1 MKQVQALF
9 DRGKKWFMPFFMKI
23 DFRADRIIFLLIA
36 IYTLFFSAYTLFMHY
51 TFKTYGWDLG
61 MMDQSLWTTL
71 NSGKLFYSTLE
82 VPYGNLSGSFL
93 GVHFSPILFL
103 VLPVYAIFQS
113 AETLLV
119 FQSFILALAALPLYW
134 LARDK
139 LGNRLYALAFAASFL
154 LAPALHGVNTFDFHL
169 EIFTPVLTIFAF
181 YYMEKEKWLKALP
194 FVLLELT
201 TIEFAP
207 FIVFFLGLY
216 FLIKVVIK
224 RPTTERRIRLSA
236 KKILLPTIVMGVAI
250 CTFFV
255 AQYTIS
261 AINPLKTGNPSGRW
275 SNWGSTI
282 SEAVNNML
290 RNPAEAL
297 TVMVTPLEKPLYV
310 IFLFAPV
317 LFLPIFAPL
326 TLLLPLPW
334 IVVALLTDYQPY
346 YQPYYQYSAFIIG
359 QIYIGA
365 ILGFSVLFKQSNK
378 GNASR
383 KIVSVVLLLD
393 VLLFVFTSP
402 AGLSA
407 FTTRSYRPYGIAL
420 GGDLGHFEQLHSVLD
435 MIPPNA
441 SVATIHDIFPHV
453 SNRLNAYFLKWP
465 LDYDVEYVLVDVK
478 SPTFTWGLF
487 GSSSDGVTYQ
497 IMHEGQYGILAA
509 ADGVLLLKKGFSG
522 PIQYYVPQEETF
534 DYSELIL
541 KLGTV
546 SWDYTSVS
554 GKVITSRPESSI
566 GFIWYGP
573 YTYFVPGNYSA
584 TFRVK
589 TANETCG
596 LLLDVAYQEGVILVR
611 KDVGNQ
617 LSVNNGW
624 RNFTLD
630 FRLPELGRLEFR
642 GICVSNN
649 TQVAIDYVKVE
660 QIGS

>member
-1 MKQVQALF
+1 VKV
-9 DRGKKWFMPFFMKI
+9 DNK
-23 DFRADRIIFLLIA
+23 ADKIIFLLIA
-36 IYTLFFSAYTLFMHY
+36 IYTIYFSAYTLFMHY

-61 MMDQSLWTTL
+61 IIDQSLWTTL
-71 NSGKLFYSTLE
+71 NSHKLLYSTLE
-82 VPYGNLSGSFL
+82 VPYGNPSGSFL

-103 VLPVYAIFQS
+103 ILPVYALFQS

-169 EIFTPVLTIFAF
+169 EIFTPVFTIFAF
-181 YYMEKEKWLKALP
+181 YYMEKGKWLKAIP

-207 FIVFFLGLY
+207 FIILFLGLY
-216 FLIKVVIK
+216 FLVKAIMKGL
-224 RPTTERRIRLSA
+224 TTERRIGLSA
-236 KKILLPTIVMGVAI
+236 KRFLFPAIVIGVAI
-250 CTFFV
+250 CSLFV

-275 SNWGSTI
+275 DNWGSTM
-282 SEAVNNML
+282 SEAVNNIV
-290 RNPAEAL
+290 RNPGEAL
-297 TVMVTPLEKPLYV
+297 MVMITPLEKPLYV
-310 IFLFAPV
+310 IFMFAPV
-317 LFLPIFAPL
+317 LFLPILAPL

-334 IVVALLTDYQPY
+334 IVVALLADYQPY

-365 ILGFSVLFKQSNK
+365 VLGFSVLLRQNNQRS
-378 GNASR
+378 ATR
-383 KIVSVVLLLD
+383 KIITVMLVLGLLLF
-393 VLLFVFTSP
+393 LFTSP

-407 FTTRSYRPYGIAL
+407 YTTRSYRPYGIAI
-420 GGDLGHFEQLHSVLD
+420 GGDLGHFALLHRILD

-441 SVATIHDIFPHV
+441 SIATIHDIFPHV

-465 LDYDVEYVLVDVK
+465 LDYDVEYVLVDLK

-487 GSSSDGVTYQ
+487 GSYSDGVTYM

-522 PIQYYVPQEETF
+522 PLQYYVPQEDTF
-534 DYSELIL
+534 DYGELIP

-546 SWDYTSVS
+546 IRDYTSAS

-573 YTYFVPGNYSA
+573 YKYFAPGNYSA

-611 KDVGNQ
+611 KDFGNQ
-617 LSVNNGW
+617 LSVTDGW
-624 RNFTLD
+624 KDFTLD

-642 GICVSNN
+642 GINVSNN
-649 TQVAIDYVKVE
+649 TQVSVDYVKVE
-660 QIGS
+660 QLGP

>member
-1 MKQVQALF
+1 LKQVRALF
-9 DRGKKWFMPFFMKI
+9 GRGKKSFFSFLVRI
-23 DFRADRIIFLLIA
+23 DCRADRIIFLLIA
-36 IYTLFFSAYTLFMHY
+36 IYTIYFSAYTLFMHY

-61 MMDQSLWTTL
+61 IIDQSLWTTL
-71 NSGKLFYSTLE
+71 NSGKLFFSTLE

-103 VLPVYAIFQS
+103 ILPVYALFQS

-139 LGNRLYALAFAASFL
+139 LGNRLYALAFATSFL

-169 EIFTPVLTIFAF
+169 EIFTPVFTIFAF
-181 YYMEKEKWLKALP
+181 YYMDKERWFMALP
-194 FVLLELT
+194 FVLLELA

-207 FIVFFLGLY
+207 FIIFFLGLY
-216 FLIKVVIK
+216 FLLKTFMK
-224 RPTTERRIRLSA
+224 GLTSDRRIGLSA
-236 KKILLPTIVMGVAI
+236 KKLLFPIIVIGIAV
-250 CTFFV
+250 CSLFV

-275 SNWGSTI
+275 DNWGSTM
-282 SEAVNNML
+282 SEAVNNIL
-290 RNPAEAL
+290 RNPGEAF
-297 TVMVTPLEKPLYV
+297 TVMITPLEKPLYV

-317 LFLPIFAPL
+317 LFLPLLAPL

-365 ILGFSVLFKQSNK
+365 VLGFSVLFRQNNQ

-383 KIVSVVLLLD
+383 KIVSVMLLLSL
-393 VLLFVFTSP
+393 LLFLFTSP
-402 AGLSA
+402 AGLPA
-407 FTTRSYRPYGIAL
+407 DTTRSYRPYSINI
-420 GGDLGHFEQLHSVLD
+420 GGDLSHFEQLHKVID
-435 MIPPNA
+435 MIPRSA

-453 SNRLNAYFLKWP
+453 SNRLYAYFLKWP

-487 GSSSDGVTYQ
+487 GSYSDGVTYM
-497 IMHEGQYGILAA
+497 IMHDGQYGILAA
-509 ADGVLLLKKGFSG
+509 ADGVLLLKKGYSG
-522 PIQYYVPQEETF
+522 PIQYYVPQKDTL
-534 DYSELIL
+534 DYGELIP

-546 SWDYTSVS
+546 TRDYTSVS
-554 GKVITSRPESSI
+554 GKVIASKPESSI

-573 YTYFVPGNYSA
+573 YKYFVPGNYSA

-589 TANETCG
+589 TENQTCG
-596 LLLDVAYQEGVILVR
+596 LLLDVAYKEGEILLR
-611 KDVGNQ
+611 EDVGSQ
-617 LSVNNGW
+617 LSVTDGW
-624 RNFTLD
+624 KNFTLD

-649 TQVAIDYVKVE
+649 TQVSVDYVKVE
-660 QIGS
+660 QLGP

>member
-1 MKQVQALF
+1 MSFLV
-9 DRGKKWFMPFFMKI
+9 KI
-23 DFRADRIIFLLIA
+23 DGKADKIIFLLIA
-36 IYTLFFSAYTLFMHY
+36 IYTIYFSVYTLFMHY

-61 MMDQSLWTTL
+61 IIDQSLWTTL

-82 VPYGNLSGSFL
+82 VPYGNPIGSFL

-103 VLPVYAIFQS
+103 ILPVYAMFQS

-119 FQSFILALAALPLYW
+119 LQSFILALAALPLYW

-139 LGNRLYALAFAASFL
+139 LGNRMYALAFAASYL

-169 EIFTPVLTIFAF
+169 EIFTPVFTIFAF
-181 YYMEKEKWLKALP
+181 YYMDKDKPLKALP
-194 FVLLELT
+194 FVLLELA

-207 FIVFFLGLY
+207 LIVFFLALY
-216 FLIKVVIK
+216 FLLKAIMKRLTAERGARLPIKQLLF
-224 RPTTERRIRLSA
+224 PA
-236 KKILLPTIVMGVAI
+236 ILLGVAI
-250 CTFFV
+250 GSFFF
-255 AQYTIS
+255 AQYAIS
-261 AINPLKTGNPSGRW
+261 VVNPLKTGSPSGRW
-275 SNWGSTI
+275 DNWGSTM
-282 SEAVNNML
+282 SEAVSNML
-290 RNPAEAL
+290 HNPAEAM
-297 TVMVTPLEKPLYV
+297 TVMITPLEKPLYV

-317 LFLPIFAPL
+317 LFLPMLEPL

-334 IVVALLTDYQPY
+334 IVAALLTDYQPY

-365 ILGFSVLFKQSNK
+365 VLGFSVLFRQNYQ

-383 KIVSVVLLLD
+383 KIMSVMLLLSL
-393 VLLFVFTSP
+393 LLFLFTSP
-402 AGLSA
+402 AGLPA
-407 FTTRSYRPYGIAL
+407 NTTRSYRPYGIAV
-420 GGDLGHFEQLHSVLD
+420 GGDLGHFELLHRVID
-435 MIPPNA
+435 MIPRNA
-441 SVATIHDIFPHV
+441 SVATLLDIFPHV
-453 SNRLNAYFLKWP
+453 SNRLNAYILKWP

-487 GSSSDGVTYQ
+487 GSYCDGVTYI
-497 IMHEGQYGILAA
+497 IMHEGQYGILVS
-509 ADGVLLLKKGFSG
+509 ADGIVLLKKGYSG
-522 PIQYYVPQEETF
+522 PLQYYVPQKDTL
-534 DYSELIL
+534 DYSELIP
-541 KLGTV
+541 KLGKVTR
-546 SWDYTSVS
+546 DYTSVS

-573 YTYFVPGNYSA
+573 YKYFVPGNYSA

-611 KDVGNQ
+611 KDLGNQ
-617 LSVNNGW
+617 LSFTDGW
-624 RNFTLD
+624 KDFTLD

-649 TQVAIDYVKVE
+649 TQVAVDTVKVE
-660 QIGS
+660 QLGT

>member
-1 MKQVQALF
+1 VKV
-9 DRGKKWFMPFFMKI
+9 DN
-23 DFRADRIIFLLIA
+23 RADRIIFLLIA
-36 IYTLFFSAYTLFMHY
+36 IYTICFSAYTLFMHY

-61 MMDQSLWTTL
+61 IIDQSLWTTL
-71 NSGKLFYSTLE
+71 NSHKLLYSTLE
-82 VPYGNLSGSFL
+82 VPYGNPSGSFL

-103 VLPVYAIFQS
+103 ILPVYALFQS

-169 EIFTPVLTIFAF
+169 EIFTPVFTIFAF
-181 YYMEKEKWLKALP
+181 YYMEKGKWLKAIP

-207 FIVFFLGLY
+207 FIILFLGLY
-216 FLIKVVIK
+216 FLVKAIMKGL
-224 RPTTERRIRLSA
+224 TTERRIGLSA
-236 KKILLPTIVMGVAI
+236 KKFLFPIIVIGIAI
-250 CTFFV
+250 CSLFV

-261 AINPLKTGNPSGRW
+261 AINPLKTGSPSGRW
-275 SNWGSTI
+275 DNWGSTM
-282 SEAVNNML
+282 SEAVNNIV
-290 RNPAEAL
+290 RNPGEAL
-297 TVMVTPLEKPLYV
+297 MVMITPLEKPLYV
-310 IFLFAPV
+310 IFMFAPV
-317 LFLPIFAPL
+317 LFLPILAPL

-334 IVVALLTDYQPY
+334 IVVALLADYQPY

-365 ILGFSVLFKQSNK
+365 VLGFSVLLRQNNQRS
-378 GNASR
+378 ATR
-383 KIVSVVLLLD
+383 KIITVMLVLGLLLF
-393 VLLFVFTSP
+393 LFTSP

-407 FTTRSYRPYGIAL
+407 YTTRSYRPYGVAI
-420 GGDLGHFEQLHSVLD
+420 GGDLGHFALLHRILD

-441 SVATIHDIFPHV
+441 SIATIHDIFPHV

-465 LDYDVEYVLVDVK
+465 LDYDVEYVLVDLK

-487 GSSSDGVTYQ
+487 GSFSDGVTYM

-522 PIQYYVPQEETF
+522 PLQYYVPQEDTF
-534 DYSELIL
+534 DYGELIP
-541 KLGTV
+541 KLGTGIR
-546 SWDYTSVS
+546 DYTSAS
-554 GKVITSRPESSI
+554 GKVITRRPESSI

-573 YTYFVPGNYSA
+573 YKYFAPGNYSA
-584 TFRVK
+584 TFRDK

-596 LLLDVAYQEGVILVR
+596 LLLDVAYQEGIILVR
-611 KDVGNQ
+611 KDFGNQ
-617 LSVNNGW
+617 LSVTDGW
-624 RNFTLD
+624 KDFTLD

-649 TQVAIDYVKVE
+649 TQVSVDYVKVE
-660 QIGS
+660 QLGS

>member
-1 MKQVQALF
+1 MRV
-9 DRGKKWFMPFFMKI
+9 DC
-23 DFRADRIIFLLIA
+23 RADRIIFLLIA
-36 IYTLFFSAYTLFMHY
+36 IYTIYFSAYTLFMHY

-61 MMDQSLWTTL
+61 IIDQSLWTTL
-71 NSGKLFYSTLE
+71 NSGKLLYSTLE
-82 VPYGNLSGSFL
+82 VPYGNPFGSFL

-103 VLPVYAIFQS
+103 ILPVYALFQS

-169 EIFTPVLTIFAF
+169 EIFTPVFTIFAF
-181 YYMEKEKWLKALP
+181 YYMDKGKWLKAIP
-194 FVLLELT
+194 FVLLELA

-207 FIVFFLGLY
+207 FIILFLGLY
-216 FLIKVVIK
+216 FLVKAILK
-224 RPTTERRIRLSA
+224 RLTTDRRIRLSA
-236 KKILLPTIVMGVAI
+236 KKFLFPIIIMGIAV
-250 CTFFV
+250 CGLFV

-261 AINPLKTGNPSGRW
+261 AINPLKIANPSGRW
-275 SNWGSTI
+275 DNWGSTM
-282 SEAVNNML
+282 SEAVNNIL
-290 RNPAEAL
+290 RNPGEAL
-297 TVMVTPLEKPLYV
+297 TVMITPLEKPLYV

-317 LFLPIFAPL
+317 LFLPILAPL

-365 ILGFSVLFKQSNK
+365 VLGFSVLFRQNNQ

-383 KIVSVVLLLD
+383 KIVSVMLLISLI
-393 VLLFVFTSP
+393 LFLFTSP
-402 AGLSA
+402 AGLPA
-407 FTTRSYRPYGIAL
+407 NTTRSVRPYGITI
-420 GGDLGHFEQLHSVLD
+420 GGDLGHFEQVHRVID
-435 MIPPNA
+435 MIPRNA

-487 GSSSDGVTYQ
+487 GSYSDGVTYM
-497 IMHEGQYGILAA
+497 IMHDGQYGILAA
-509 ADGVLLLKKGFSG
+509 ADGVLLLKKGYSG
-522 PIQYYVPQEETF
+522 PIQYYVSQKDTL
-534 DYSELIL
+534 DYGELIP

-546 SWDYTSVS
+546 TRDYTSVS

-573 YTYFVPGNYSA
+573 YKYFVPGNYSA

-589 TANETCG
+589 TENQTCG
-596 LLLDVAYQEGVILVR
+596 LLLDVAYKEGVILLR
-611 KDVGNQ
+611 EDVSNQ
-617 LSVNNGW
+617 LSVTDGW
-624 RNFTLD
+624 KNFTLD

-649 TQVAIDYVKVE
+649 TQVSVDYVKVE
-660 QIGS
+660 QLGP